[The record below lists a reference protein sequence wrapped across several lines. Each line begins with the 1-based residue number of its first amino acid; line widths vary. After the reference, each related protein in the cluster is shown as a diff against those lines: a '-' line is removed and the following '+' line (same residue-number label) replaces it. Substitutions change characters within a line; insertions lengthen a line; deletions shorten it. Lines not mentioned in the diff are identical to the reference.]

1 MPTLASLAPVFSEL
15 GARGSMFSVTMG
27 STACAVPNAAAS
39 ASVMLEYLKLQTRF
53 MGRRPPGSTPERPLV
68 ADVGGVIGAV
78 DVGMAVQAAARERV
92 RASAGAGEVREVTA
106 VAGRLMALLAQHG
119 LAHLEQVRRGR
130 AVRVVAVGAVFRD
143 RRGGGGGGAARR
155 RAAGRPAFLHVAAVA
170 GVVDGVAQHHD
181 APDRAVRVVA
191 VGAGDQSFA
200 DRMARGAVDLDAL
213 HLVAGEAHFGLS
225 ELVAHAVGLG
235 VQLVAG
241 RAGDVVALVRAARP
255 VHALAS
261 LVAGLADLVFLSRGH
276 LAEALRHGAA
286 ALQVLGRVA
295 VAGRA
300 TYDPRRRAAVGL
312 GAVLAAPDE
321 RRVGVAGRADLA
333 VLDIVRRLRERRCR
347 KKQHRARN
355 ENCSEQPCRGRRYRV
370 VFIHFATPP
379 LEPAFARP
387 GCGGRTNSPGVCV
400 PEEPDDIGPRSYIGL
415 KIHEG
420 LGAW

>member
-92 RASAGAGEVREVTA
+92 RASAGAGEVREGTA

-130 AVRVVAVGAVFRD
+130 AVRVVAVGAVFLHRLV
-143 RRGGGGGGAARR
+143 GADE
-155 RAAGRPAFLHVAAVA
+155 RPAFLHVAAVA

-225 ELVAHAVGLG
+225 ELVAHAVGRG
-235 VQLVAG
+235 VQLVTG

-370 VFIHFATPP
+370 VFIHFATTRAP
-379 LEPAFARP
+379 LPRCLYSLRDSSTRAGVRPAGLRRANEQNGGLRPQAARTEE
-387 GCGGRTNSPGVCV
+387 GRVGEEGGSR
-400 PEEPDDIGPRSYIGL
+400 
-415 KIHEG
+415 
-420 LGAW
+420 

>member
-130 AVRVVAVGAVFRD
+130 AVRVVAVGAVFLHRLV
-143 RRGGGGGGAARR
+143 GADE
-155 RAAGRPAFLHVAAVA
+155 RPAFLHVAAVA

-213 HLVAGEAHFGLS
+213 HLVAGGER
-225 ELVAHAVGLG
+225 LG
-235 VQLVAG
+235 AG
-241 RAGDVVALVRAARP
+241 GVVAQP
-255 VHALAS
+255 
-261 LVAGLADLVFLSRGH
+261 RGP
-276 LAEALRHGAA
+276 G
-286 ALQVLGRVA
+286 G
-295 VAGRA
+295 G
-300 TYDPRRRAAVGL
+300 VG
-312 GAVLAAPDE
+312 
-321 RRVGVAGRADLA
+321 
-333 VLDIVRRLRERRCR
+333 
-347 KKQHRARN
+347 
-355 ENCSEQPCRGRRYRV
+355 
-370 VFIHFATPP
+370 
-379 LEPAFARP
+379 
-387 GCGGRTNSPGVCV
+387 GGSSG
-400 PEEPDDIGPRSYIGL
+400 GG
-415 KIHEG
+415 
-420 LGAW
+420 